1 MNLLKQ
7 KIIEIIGSKGPIT
20 FEAFMDMALYYPGL
34 GYYTSPGSVIGR
46 KGDFYT
52 SSHLHPIFGA
62 MIARQ
67 LMEMWEH
74 MGMPEDF
81 HAVEIGGGAG
91 YLCKDI
97 LNYLCDSSQK
107 SKPSKKI
114 TEFLKSLKYVMVELN
129 PEFQKSQRELLG
141 ELGRKVKWI
150 KSLNDLSHKINGC
163 ILSNELL
170 DAFPV
175 HIVMMRDELKEVFV
189 NFISGDFME
198 QIQEVSD
205 VSLIDYMNDFF
216 VQIPQGY
223 RTEIN
228 LKIRGWVKEIS
239 SVLSEGFLLTIDYG
253 YSAEEYYS
261 EERTNGTL
269 LCYYNHQHNEN
280 LYKNIGNQ
288 DITAHVN
295 FSSLKKWGEE
305 AGLNTIGYSP
315 QGTFLISSGIDDLIN
330 ELYSGSSDYSSEI
343 LKIKSLLL
351 PQGLGESH
359 KVMIQYKGEGMPE
372 LRGFSMHNQA
382 GKL

>member
-1 MNLLKQ
+1 MNLLKK
-7 KIIEIIGSKGPIT
+7 KIIETIGSKGPIT
-20 FEAFMDMALYYPGL
+20 FESFMGMALYYPGL
-34 GYYTSPGSVIGR
+34 GYYTSPDSVIGR

-67 LMEMWEH
+67 LMEMWEQ

-81 HAVEIGGGAG
+81 HAIEVGGGAG

-97 LNYLCDSSQK
+97 LNYLRDSSEK
-107 SKPSKKI
+107 NEPSKI
-114 TEFLKSLKYVMVELN
+114 TDFLKSLKYVMVEIN
-129 PEFQKSQRELLG
+129 PEFQKIQKKLLG
-141 ELGRKVKWI
+141 ELGEKVKWI
-150 KSLNDLSHKINGC
+150 KSLNVLSHKIRGC

-175 HIVMMRDELKEVFV
+175 HIVEMRDGLKEVFV
-189 NFISGDFME
+189 NFISGCFME
-198 QIQEVSD
+198 QIQDVSD
-205 VSLIDYMNDFF
+205 VSLIDYTNEFS
-216 VQIPQGY
+216 VQIPEGY

-228 LKIRGWVKEIS
+228 LKIRGWLKEIS

-253 YSAEEYYS
+253 YSAEEYYG
-261 EERTNGTL
+261 EERAKGTL
-269 LCYYNHQHNEN
+269 LCYYDNQYNEN
-280 LYKNIGNQ
+280 PYKTIGNQ

-295 FSSLKKWGEE
+295 FSSLKKWGDE

-315 QGTFLISSGIDDLIN
+315 QGTFLISSGIDDVIT
-330 ELYSGSSDYSSEI
+330 ELYSNSPDYTSEI
-343 LKIKSLLL
+343 SKIKGLIL

-359 KVMIQYKGEGMPE
+359 KVMIQHKGKSMPK
-372 LRGFSMHNQA
+372 LRGFSMQNQA

>member
-7 KIIEIIGSKGPIT
+7 KIIGTIGGNGPVT

-62 MIARQ
+62 MIGRQ
-67 LMEMWEH
+67 LMEMWEQ
-74 MGMPEDF
+74 MGSPEDF

-91 YLCKDI
+91 HLCKDI
-97 LNYLCDSSQK
+97 LSYLSR
-107 SKPSKKI
+107 PSPKNEESEKR
-114 TEFLKSLKYVMVELN
+114 TNFLTSLKYVMVELN
-129 PEFQKSQRELLG
+129 PAFQKSQRELLG
-141 ELGRKVKWI
+141 EPGGKVKWI
-150 KSLNDLSHKINGC
+150 KSLKDLTYKINGC
-163 ILSNELL
+163 IFSNELL

-175 HIVMMRDELKEVFV
+175 HIVEMRDELKEVFV

-198 QIQEVSD
+198 QMQKVSD
-205 VSLIDYMNDFF
+205 VSLTDYMKEFSIIIRD
-216 VQIPQGY
+216 GY

-228 LKIRGWVKEIS
+228 LRIRDWLNEIS
-239 SVLSEGFLLTIDYG
+239 SALSEGFLLTIDYG

-261 EERTNGTL
+261 EERTKGTL
-269 LCYYNHQHNEN
+269 ICYYNHQCNEN
-280 LYKNIGNQ
+280 PYQNIGSQ

-295 FSSLKKWGEE
+295 FSSLKKWGEG

-315 QGTFLISSGIDDLIN
+315 QGTFLISSGIDDVIT
-330 ELYSGSSDYSSEI
+330 ELYSDAPDYSSEI
-343 LKIKSLLL
+343 SKIKGLIL

-359 KVMIQYKGEGMPE
+359 KVMIQYKGKGAPE
-372 LRGFSMHNQA
+372 LRGFSMQNQA
-382 GKL
+382 WKL

>member
-7 KIIEIIGSKGPIT
+7 KIIGTIGSKGPIT
-20 FEAFMDMALYYPGL
+20 FESFMDMALYYPGL

-52 SSHLHPIFGA
+52 GSHLHPIFGA
-62 MIARQ
+62 MIGRQ
-67 LMEMWEH
+67 LMEMWEQ
-74 MGMPEDF
+74 MGRPEDF

-97 LNYLCDSSQK
+97 LNYLRDSSQK
-107 SKPSKKI
+107 NEPSKKI
-114 TEFLKSLKYVMVELN
+114 TDFLKSLKYVMVELN
-129 PEFQKSQRELLG
+129 PEFQKKQMELLG
-141 ELGRKVKWI
+141 ELGGKVTWI

-163 ILSNELL
+163 IFSNELL

-175 HIVMMRDELKEVFV
+175 HIVGMRDELKEVFV

-205 VSLIDYMNDFF
+205 VSLIDYMNEFSII
-216 VQIPQGY
+216 IPQGY

-228 LKIRGWVKEIS
+228 LKIRSWLKEIS

-261 EERTNGTL
+261 EERANGTL
-269 LCYYNHQHNEN
+269 LCYYNHRYNEN
-280 LYKNIGNQ
+280 PYKNIGNQ

-305 AGLNTIGYSP
+305 TGLNTIGYSP
-315 QGTFLISSGIDDLIN
+315 QGIFLISSGIDDVIT
-330 ELYSGSSDYSSEI
+330 ELYSGSPDYSSEI
-343 LKIKSLLL
+343 SKIKGLIL

-359 KVMIQYKGEGMPE
+359 KVMIQYKGEGLPE
-372 LRGFSMHNQA
+372 LRGFSMQNQA